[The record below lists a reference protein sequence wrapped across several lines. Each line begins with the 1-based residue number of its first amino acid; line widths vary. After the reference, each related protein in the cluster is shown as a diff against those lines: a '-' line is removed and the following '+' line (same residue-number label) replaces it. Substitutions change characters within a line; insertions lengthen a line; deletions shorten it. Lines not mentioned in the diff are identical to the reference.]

1 MAEVQESGPIL
12 DLNFTN
18 EMHIASRVDGV
29 GIAGDYT
36 GNGFALSLPSG
47 SDVAT
52 IGPGY
57 AQVGAHGY
65 RVPSSQVQDIEIP
78 ASTNSAAG
86 RTDLIVLRYQAS
98 WDEEAPGPVRVHR
111 IPGVEG
117 SGSRPSPDSTF
128 GVGDT
133 VLDLP
138 LYAITRVEGDTL
150 DQASVTDLR
159 IWKGQTLRVPAGS
172 PLYAAPLAS
181 RLVRDGSIYRRDLAG
196 GSAAW
201 VLESSPPVTLTGT
214 SATANPSDPTNG
226 NTSRGWLR
234 RGGSRMIRDGQ
245 WRWLHMES
253 YKGSGGRLT
262 SVQSSGA
269 HADQHLAGLHA
280 QDRPPVIVSASA
292 RVVDINGSTSWAGA
306 HVTSGGG
313 IYLNSWAPGI
323 TIGPAGPD
331 PTVIIDAVWRVS

>member
-1 MAEVQESGPIL
+1 MAEVEHSGPITGQ
-12 DLNFTN
+12 NFTDDQW
-18 EMHIASRVDGV
+18 IAAAVDGA
-29 GIAGDYT
+29 GIVSDYT
-36 GNGFALSLPSG
+36 GSAFSLSLPSG
-47 SDVAT
+47 SDTAQ
-52 IGPGY
+52 IGPGL
-57 AQVGAHGY
+57 AQVGGYGY
-65 RVPSSQVQDIEIP
+65 RIPGSTSQDIGIP

-98 WDEEAPGPVRVHR
+98 WNEEAPGPVRVHR

-159 IWKGQTLRVPAGS
+159 IWKGQGLRVPAGS

-214 SATANPSDPTNG
+214 SATANPSDPNNG
-226 NTSRGWLR
+226 DTSRGWLR

-306 HVTSGGG
+306 HITSGGG